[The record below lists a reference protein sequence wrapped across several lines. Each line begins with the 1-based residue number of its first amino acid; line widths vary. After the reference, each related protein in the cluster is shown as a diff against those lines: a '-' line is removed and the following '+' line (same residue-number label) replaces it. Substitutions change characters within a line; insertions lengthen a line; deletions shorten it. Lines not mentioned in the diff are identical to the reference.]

1 MIDWTWI
8 TATGTDLFM
17 VFLSGVG
24 IYMALLLFTRVT
36 GLRSFSKM
44 SSFDFAITVAI
55 GSVVASTILA
65 EDPPLLTGAFGL
77 MVLYVLQ
84 YLLSRFRRL
93 TEAVERL
100 VDNEPLVVMAGE
112 NVLSDH
118 LDQTRMTEDDL
129 RSKLRMAGVTHPE
142 QVFAV
147 IFETT
152 GDVSVI
158 TSSDD
163 IDPWL
168 FEDVRGAEALSPLSD
183 AS

>member
-1 MIDWTWI
+1 MIDWNWI
-8 TATGTDLFM
+8 TTTGTELFM
-17 VFLSGVG
+17 VFLSGAG
-24 IYMALLLFTRVT
+24 IYAALLLFTRIT

-44 SSFDFAITVAI
+44 SSFDFAITVAL

-65 EDPPLLTGAFGL
+65 KDPSLLVGAFGL
-77 MVLYVLQ
+77 MVLYALQ
-84 YLLSRFRRL
+84 YLLSGFRRR
-93 TEAVERL
+93 TGAIERL

-112 NVLSDH
+112 EVLSEH

-142 QVFAV
+142 QVLAV

-163 IDPWL
+163 VDPWL
-168 FEDVRGAEALSPLSD
+168 FEDVRGAEHIPLLSGG
-183 AS
+183 